1 MSSPQGTWSLPHIDV
16 MRCTGC
22 GVCVTLC
29 PTHAVEVRDGLAQIV
44 RAVDCSFCDVCETY
58 CPEEAIERPF
68 VVTFAPSVEYGK

>member
-1 MSSPQGTWSLPHIDV
+1 MMSTEANWPLPRIDLV
-16 MRCTGC
+16 RCTGC

-44 RAVDCSFCDVCETY
+44 RAADCSFCDVCETY

-68 VVTFAPSVEYGK
+68 VVTFAAPVGYEH